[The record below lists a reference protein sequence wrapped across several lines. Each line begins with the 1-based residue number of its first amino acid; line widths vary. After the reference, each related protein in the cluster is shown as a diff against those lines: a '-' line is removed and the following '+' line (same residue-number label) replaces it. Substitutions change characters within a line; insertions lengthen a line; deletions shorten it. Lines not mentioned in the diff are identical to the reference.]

1 MSVYQRGQRDV
12 TPAHKQPLAAR
23 IMKVLRDRRASGLA
37 TGATLDMIGTA
48 LRMTDRQAIREALE
62 LLVANG
68 RASVDHGPQ
77 GLAAQRQPDRWSCA

>member
-12 TPAHKQPLAAR
+12 TPQRKQPLAAR

-48 LRMTDRQAIREALE
+48 LRVTDRRAIREALA

-68 RASVDHGPQ
+68 RATVDKGPQ
-77 GLAAQRQPDRWSCA
+77 GLGDQRQPDRWSCA